1 MKTYTLLGPNGSYT
15 SKSPGTLGGH
25 KKQRVYGKLDCP
37 SALRAI
43 RSGGYTKWRVF
54 FADKQVAI
62 QCGYRP
68 CGVCMPSDYLQWRQE
83 EKTPMTSAGKGKQ
96 GRSQHKTEKRECP
109 VCHETKVF
117 PVRNETCGP
126 ECANLLNKQR
136 TGKPPEGEQHDISG
150 NSWTVSIPRTRI
162 HTLEQLLEYCEV
174 DLSTWEVEKF
184 TVTKLEGWR
193 KDKSADIKWTG
204 GVMDGELHD
213 SGRIHIEPLYNV
225 KAFLRRKVEVI
236 TVRDEI
242 AALKKFAL
250 ETAPKFKPIKRP
262 KRATSGN
269 MLEMS
274 VPDLHLGKLAWG
286 KETGWGD
293 YDVKIAERLY
303 EQAVENL
310 IERTSAYKFD
320 EVCLVIGN
328 DLLQVNN
335 PDNTTAAGTV
345 VDADTRYH
353 KMFEIARI
361 MTTRSIERLRELAP
375 VRVIV
380 VPGNHDR
387 LSAWHLG
394 DSLTCYFHNY
404 KDVTI
409 ENDPTPRKYMR
420 WGSVMLMWSH
430 EAAIKRLRDD
440 YPLLM
445 ATEQP
450 EMFGLTR
457 FHEVHLGDIH
467 QVRLEEQHGVRVR
480 VLPSLCPPDEWHN
493 SKGFVGNIPSAEC
506 FIWNRVEGLVG
517 TATYSVPL

>member
-1 MKTYTLLGPNGSYT
+1 MP
-15 SKSPGTLGGH
+15 
-25 KKQRVYGKLDCP
+25 KKEEGK
-37 SALRAI
+37 
-43 RSGGYTKWRVF
+43 RS
-54 FADKQVAI
+54 
-62 QCGYRP
+62 
-68 CGVCMPSDYLQWRQE
+68 
-83 EKTPMTSAGKGKQ
+83 
-96 GRSQHKTEKRECP
+96 RSQHKTEKRECP
-109 VCHETKVF
+109 VCHRTKDF
-117 PVRNETCGP
+117 PTRNETCSI
-126 ECANLLNKQR
+126 ECANELKRQR
-136 TGKPPEGEQHDISG
+136 TSKPPKSSLGEQHDISG
-150 NSWTVSIPRTRI
+150 NSWTVSLPRTRI

-174 DLSTWEVEKF
+174 DLQTWEVEKF

-193 KDKSADIKWTG
+193 KDKQSDITWTEG
-204 GVMDGELHD
+204 AMNGELHD
-213 SGRIHIEPLYNV
+213 SGKIYIEPLYNV

-242 AALKKFAL
+242 AALKKYAL
-250 ETAPKFKPIKRP
+250 ETAPKWKSIKHPR
-262 KRATSGN
+262 RATSGN

-293 YDVKIAERLY
+293 YDVKIAEKLY

-310 IERTSAYKFD
+310 LERTSAYKFD
-320 EVCLVIGN
+320 EVCLVVGN
-328 DLLQVNN
+328 DLLQINN
-335 PDNTTAAGTV
+335 PDNTTARGTV

-353 KMFEIARI
+353 KMFEVARA
-361 MTTRSIERLRELAP
+361 MTVRAIERLREVAP
-375 VRVIV
+375 TVRVIV
-380 VPGNHDR
+380 IPGNHDK

-394 DSLTCYFHNY
+394 DSLICYFHNY
-404 KDVTI
+404 KDVII
-409 ENDPTPRKYMR
+409 ENNPTPRKYYQ

-450 EMFGLTR
+450 EMFGVTR

-480 VLPSLCPPDEWHN
+480 VLPSLCPPDEWHS

-506 FIWNRVEGLVG
+506 FIWSKVEGLVG
-517 TATYSVPL
+517 TATYSVPLEDR